1 VDGYGLLVRKDD
13 LTSTEVVAEPVR
25 PPGDGEV
32 TLEVDRFALG
42 QLNVTYARLGG
53 ALLPFWNAFPAPEGL
68 GRVPVWG
75 FATVVAS
82 RHPAVAE
89 GSRWFGFL
97 PFGTHHTLAV
107 EPSGNGFVDPAP
119 ERAFLHPWY
128 RTYQPA
134 GAPAATDDLVAMA
147 RPVFPASYLLD
158 EFLGEH
164 AARGART
171 VVITSASSRTALG
184 LAELLEHRG
193 DLTVVGVTSR
203 RNWDFVAGRGIYDVV
218 ATYDDLAGLP
228 ITTPAVLV
236 DFTAAPKL
244 LREIHEK
251 LGDGL
256 QHSALVGYTSPDAVV
271 QPDPMPGPEPRIFFT
286 PAVESETVARE
297 GAEAFYARYH
307 AAEARF
313 VARAA
318 SWCAVRPVSGLSAA
332 ADVFRA
338 LVAGEQRPDEC
349 HVVSPQ

>member
-1 VDGYGLLVRKDD
+1 MDGYGLLVRKDD
-13 LTSTEVVAEPVR
+13 LSATEVVPEAVR

-32 TLEVDRFALG
+32 TLEVERFALG
-42 QLNVTYARLGG
+42 QINVTYARLGD
-53 ALLPFWNAFPAPEGL
+53 ALLPFWNAFPAPAGR

-75 FATVVAS
+75 FARVVAS
-82 RHPAVAE
+82 RHPSIAE

-97 PFGTHHTLAV
+97 PIGTHHTLAV
-107 EPSGNGFVDPAP
+107 EPSGAGFVDPAP

-134 GAPAATDDLVAMA
+134 GAPSPADDLVAVA

-164 AARGART
+164 AAAGART

-218 ATYDDLAGLP
+218 ASYDDLARLP

-236 DFTAAPKL
+236 DFTGDPKL

-271 QPDPMPGPEPRIFFT
+271 RPDPMPGPEPRIFFT
-286 PAVESETVARE
+286 PAIESETIARE
-297 GAEAFYARYH
+297 GAESFYARYH

-318 SWCAVRPVSGLSAA
+318 SWCAVRPVEGLADA

-338 LVAGEQRPDEC
+338 LVAGDQRPAEC
-349 HVVSPQ
+349 HIVSPQ